1 MGGPAPASSTAAY
14 LQQVTAHA
22 ARLDPDSDQ
31 HLGASLPDLL
41 GIAHQALQDRDAR
54 RRAGAFYT
62 PAPVALGLARLALED
77 LDGAVRVCDPAC
89 GGGAF
94 LLAAGRVLE
103 SRGLSRRRI
112 VEDLLWGIDL
122 DPRSI
127 AVTEMALVRWAA
139 EAGQRVERTN
149 LAVADALCRGLDAWP
164 GSPEPFDAVLGNPP
178 FQSQLA
184 SRTARTPEQAAVL
197 RQQLGDVATGYA
209 DSSSLF
215 LAAAV
220 ELVRDGGR
228 VVLVMPESFLAA
240 RDARRARRHVLRH
253 AALRGLWLAEGDV
266 FDASVRVCAPVLE
279 RRLGGGPRPDEPI
292 RRWVGQAM
300 EPVDPAPIR
309 AGALDAA
316 PTWSAL
322 IVDRRG
328 VPPVEIDSPG
338 RGRLGDLARATAG
351 FRDQYYGIGPHVVE
365 AGAGA
370 PESLPAEGSAPLVTA
385 GVIDPLRCLW
395 GQRPVRFA
403 GQRWTAPVVDL
414 AALRRAEPDL
424 ARWADSVLV
433 PKVVVATQTRVLEAA
448 VDETGRWW
456 PSVPVV
462 AVTTDPEDLWAV
474 AAILLA
480 PPVSAWAMARVAGA
494 ALAADAVKLA
504 ARDVAEIPLPPRHR
518 PWEQAAALLRD
529 GAAAASGGDGSR
541 WRALLVRAG
550 AAMTE
555 AYGAGERCL
564 AWWEARLPPFR

>member
-1 MGGPAPASSTAAY
+1 MGGPTPVSSSAEY

-22 ARLDPDSDQ
+22 ARLGQGSDQ
-31 HLGASLPDLL
+31 PAGSSSPDLL
-41 GIAHQALQDRDAR
+41 GIAHQALQERDAR

-62 PAPVALGLARLALED
+62 PAPVALRLARLVLED
-77 LDGAVRVCDPAC
+77 LDRAVRVCDPAC

-103 SRGLSRRRI
+103 SRGLSRRHI
-112 VEDLLWGIDL
+112 VEDLLWGVDL
-122 DPRSI
+122 DPRSL
-127 AVTEMALVRWAA
+127 AVAELALVRWAA
-139 EAGQRVERTN
+139 EAGERVERTN
-149 LAVADALCRGLDAWP
+149 LAVADGLCRGLDAWP
-164 GSPEPFDAVLGNPP
+164 GSAEPFDAVLGNPP

-184 SRTARTPEQAAVL
+184 SRTARTAEQAAAL
-197 RQQLGDVATGYA
+197 RQRLGDVASGYA

-215 LAAAV
+215 LATAV

-228 VVLVMPESFLAA
+228 VALVMPESFLAA
-240 RDARRARRHVLRH
+240 RDARPARRYVLRH
-253 AALRGLWLAEGDV
+253 AALRGLWLAEGAV

-279 RRLGGGPRPDEPI
+279 RRPRGGQRPDEPI
-292 RRWVGQAM
+292 RRWVGTAM
-300 EPVDPAPIR
+300 EPVDPAPIPL
-309 AGALDAA
+309 GALDTA
-316 PTWSAL
+316 PTWSGL
-322 IVDRRG
+322 IADRRG
-328 VPPVEIDSPG
+328 VPPVELDTPG

-351 FRDQYYGIGPHVVE
+351 FRAQYYGIGPHVVD
-365 AGAGA
+365 AGVGA
-370 PESLPAEGSAPLVTA
+370 SGPPAEGLAPLVTA
-385 GVIDPLRCLW
+385 GAIDPLRCLW

-414 AALRRAEPDL
+414 EALRRADPDL

-448 VDETGRWW
+448 VDETGGWW

-462 AVTTDPEDLWAV
+462 AVTADPEDLWAV

-494 ALAADAVKLA
+494 ALSADAVKLA
-504 ARDVAEIPLPPRHR
+504 AREVLEIPLPSRRR
-518 PWEQAAALLRD
+518 PWERAAALLRD
-529 GAAAASGGDGSR
+529 GAAAASVGDGSR

-550 AAMTE
+550 AVMTE